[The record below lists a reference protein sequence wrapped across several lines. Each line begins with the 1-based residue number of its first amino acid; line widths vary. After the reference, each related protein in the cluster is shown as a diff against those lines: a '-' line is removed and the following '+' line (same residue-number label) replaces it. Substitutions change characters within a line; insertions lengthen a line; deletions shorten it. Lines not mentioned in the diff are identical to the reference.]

1 MSSTATPDGERPSLT
16 AHDES
21 APIDDEREDAERA
34 EAVRQLEA
42 LQARLVETPVE
53 VIVANHAYGLFELAS
68 AHLAAQPPRLESA
81 RVAIDALGGLVDAV
95 GDRLGEHAPEL
106 VDALAQIR
114 LAWVQ
119 ISAAPP
125 GSRA

>member
-1 MSSTATPDGERPSLT
+1 MSPTATPDDERESLPLE
-16 AHDES
+16 DEG
-21 APIDDEREDAERA
+21 ATGDDEREDAERA
-34 EAVRQLEA
+34 EALQALEE

-53 VIVANHAYGLFELAS
+53 VIIANHAYGLFELAS
-68 AHLAAQPPRLESA
+68 AHLGARPPRLESA

-95 GDRLGEHAPEL
+95 GDRIGSHAPEL
-106 VDALAQIR
+106 SDALAQIR

-125 GSRA
+125 GSQA